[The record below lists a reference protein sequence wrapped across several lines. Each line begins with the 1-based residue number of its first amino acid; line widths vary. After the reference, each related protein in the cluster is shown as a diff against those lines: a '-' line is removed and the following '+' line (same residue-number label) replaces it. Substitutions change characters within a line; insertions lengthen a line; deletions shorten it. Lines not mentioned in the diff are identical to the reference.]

1 MALSDF
7 ETGEHVGTH
16 IDAPIHFT
24 ETGWSVDE
32 IPPDRFISPA
42 IIVDIRYKASPQTPD
57 VNVTLEDLQDWERQY
72 GRISD
77 RAVVFMCS
85 GWGEYYGVNEAAY
98 WGNEV
103 RDFMDWHFPGFAVD
117 AVQWLIEER
126 DAIGLGVDTPSIDY
140 GASHYSPT
148 HVVACGHNLYAL
160 EHVKNACA
168 LPAKGATSYVFPIK
182 TEGGTGGPT
191 RVVAIWDEPRVAGH
205 VCSGGNP
212 TGLVQRERLA
222 LILVAVELLAL
233 QKINLLFD
241 N

>member
-24 ETGWSVDE
+24 ETGWTVDE

-42 IIVDIRYKASPQTPD
+42 IMVDIRYKASPQTPD
-57 VNVTLEDLQDWERQY
+57 VNVTVEDLQDWETQH
-72 GRISD
+72 GRIPD

-98 WGNEV
+98 WGNEA
-103 RDFMDWHFPGFAVD
+103 RDSMNWHFPGFGAD
-117 AVQWLIEER
+117 AVQWLIDNR
-126 DAIGLGVDTPSIDY
+126 GTIGISVDTPSIDY
-140 GASHYSPT
+140 GPSPYFST

-160 EHVKNACA
+160 EHVKNSCA

-191 RVVAIWDEPRVAGH
+191 RVVAIWDEPRLAGH
-205 VCSGGNP
+205 TCSGGNP
-212 TGLVQRERLA
+212 AGLADKKMFA
-222 LILVAVELLAL
+222 LVLITAMMFAY
-233 QKINLLFD
+233 QKM
-241 N
+241 